1 MSRNH
6 QDKKKKLNDLI
17 FLFLISTPV
26 YSISDTF
33 FLHMHT
39 NLTYHKSWGGPPAP
53 AGWVGWGRSPWTSG
67 TIHGS
72 HSPAA
77 AHSCQALPLW
87 LQHENTN
94 SVSDNN
100 GSTLFSLMLAGA
112 LFNYVLCVCVCTCT
126 PGPPTRWQWEWMST
140 SSPAVSEGTSV
151 CQCDALSTGPNS
163 ITQCPAS
170 LSLSATLQAPDTH
183 TYNHMVSS
191 CKHKHVGHTRT
202 IRVVENEATR
212 GHKTNTWDRRLM
224 KITLSLPSVY
234 LCDSP
239 SLIQS
244 LTHSHTHI
252 HDTLPHTLPWQELI
266 DAPLPLYV
274 STRAPRNGC
283 TSTESFFHS
292 YSCGSFINEH
302 TTLCF

>member
-1 MSRNH
+1 MSRNQ

-17 FLFLISTPV
+17 FYFFLISTPV
-26 YSISDTF
+26 YSISDNF

-112 LFNYVLCVCVCTCT
+112 LFNYVLCVCVCVVPMVNMYTAPQCYSVMNT
-126 PGPPTRWQWEWMST
+126 VCVGP
-140 SSPAVSEGTSV
+140 SSCYMPFCALRLHLLT
-151 CQCDALSTGPNS
+151 LSTGRQIRISLTTNS
-163 ITQCPAS
+163 KDITANKTNFWTRCWQTYGTVSRLCPAGI
-170 LSLSATLQAPDTH
+170 
-183 TYNHMVSS
+183 
-191 CKHKHVGHTRT
+191 C
-202 IRVVENEATR
+202 
-212 GHKTNTWDRRLM
+212 
-224 KITLSLPSVY
+224 
-234 LCDSP
+234 
-239 SLIQS
+239 
-244 LTHSHTHI
+244 HI
-252 HDTLPHTLPWQELI
+252 NI
-266 DAPLPLYV
+266 
-274 STRAPRNGC
+274 
-283 TSTESFFHS
+283 
-292 YSCGSFINEH
+292 
-302 TTLCF
+302 